1 MSNDEFPAFLVKKW
15 SNFMCNDGLPDF
27 SVLMSVYQ
35 KEKPVFLDQALMS
48 IEEQTVI
55 PDQIVL
61 VEDGPLTAEL
71 DKVIE
76 EHQKRFSNK
85 YELLKLTSNR
95 GLGAALQKGI
105 ERCRYEWIARMD
117 TDDIAVKNR
126 FELQLRAIVKEPQ
139 LAVIGGQVDEFA
151 GSPEQVVGR
160 RKVPLLNA
168 ELRAFIKWRSPF
180 NHPTVMLNKK
190 AVLQV
195 GNYQA
200 NGKIEDYFLWS
211 RVMLAGYEVK
221 NLPEILVHMRV
232 DAGIYQRRGDVENLR
247 QIFKLR
253 RMLRQQKFL
262 TVWEEL
268 VGDLAMALNLVIPT
282 KLRMVV
288 YKNLLHKK

>member
-1 MSNDEFPAFLVKKW
+1 
-15 SNFMCNDGLPDF
+15 MCNDGLPDF

-95 GLGAALQKGI
+95 GLGAALQKGV
-105 ERCRYEWIARMD
+105 ERCRYDWIARMD

-139 LAVIGGQVDEFA
+139 LAVIGGQVDEFV

-180 NHPTVMLNKK
+180 NHPTVMLNKN

-232 DAGIYQRRGDVENLR
+232 DAGMYQRRGDVENLR

>member
-1 MSNDEFPAFLVKKW
+1 MSNDKFPAF
-15 SNFMCNDGLPDF
+15 
-27 SVLMSVYQ
+27 SVLLSVY
-35 KEKPVFLDQALMS
+35 KDEEPAFLDQALES
-48 IEEQTVI
+48 IEDQTVK
-55 PDQIVL
+55 PNQIVA
-61 VEDGPLTAEL
+61 VVDGPIGSEL
-71 DKVIE
+71 DAVLK
-76 EHQKRFSNK
+76 EHQNQNTDIYTIVRSPKNQ
-85 YELLKLTSNR
+85 
-95 GLGAALQKGI
+95 GLGLALRMGTEYCK
-105 ERCRYEWIARMD
+105 YDWIARMD

-126 FELQLRAIVKEPQ
+126 FELQLKAIVKEPQ

-190 AVLQV
+190 VVLQV

-232 DAGIYQRRGDVENLR
+232 DAGMYQRRGDVENLR

>member
-1 MSNDEFPAFLVKKW
+1 
-15 SNFMCNDGLPDF
+15 MCNDELPDF

-95 GLGAALQKGI
+95 GLGVALQKGV
-105 ERCRYEWIARMD
+105 ERCRYDWIARMD

-232 DAGIYQRRGDVENLR
+232 GAGMYQRRGDVENLR

>member
-1 MSNDEFPAFLVKKW
+1 
-15 SNFMCNDGLPDF
+15 MCNDELPDF

-95 GLGAALQKGI
+95 GLGAALQKGV
-105 ERCRYEWIARMD
+105 ERCRYDWIARMD

-139 LAVIGGQVDEFA
+139 LAVIGGQVDEFV

-180 NHPTVMLNKK
+180 NHPTVML
-190 AVLQV
+190 
-195 GNYQA
+195 
-200 NGKIEDYFLWS
+200 
-211 RVMLAGYEVK
+211 AGYEVK

-232 DAGIYQRRGDVENLR
+232 DTGMYQRRGDVENLR

>member
-1 MSNDEFPAFLVKKW
+1 M
-15 SNFMCNDGLPDF
+15 
-27 SVLMSVYQ
+27 
-35 KEKPVFLDQALMS
+35 
-48 IEEQTVI
+48 
-55 PDQIVL
+55 
-61 VEDGPLTAEL
+61 
-71 DKVIE
+71 
-76 EHQKRFSNK
+76 
-85 YELLKLTSNR
+85 TSNR

>member
-1 MSNDEFPAFLVKKW
+1 
-15 SNFMCNDGLPDF
+15 MCNDGLPDF

-61 VEDGPLTAEL
+61 VEYGPLTAEL

>member
-1 MSNDEFPAFLVKKW
+1 
-15 SNFMCNDGLPDF
+15 MCNDGLPDF

-95 GLGAALQKGI
+95 GLGAALQKGV

-232 DAGIYQRRGDVENLR
+232 DAGMYQRRGDVENLR

>member
-1 MSNDEFPAFLVKKW
+1 
-15 SNFMCNDGLPDF
+15 MCNDELPDF

-95 GLGAALQKGI
+95 GLGAALQKGV
-105 ERCRYEWIARMD
+105 ERCRYDWIARMD

-139 LAVIGGQVDEFA
+139 LAVIGGQVDEFV

-232 DAGIYQRRGDVENLR
+232 DTGMYQRRGDVENLR

>member
-1 MSNDEFPAFLVKKW
+1 
-15 SNFMCNDGLPDF
+15 MCNDGLPDF

-95 GLGAALQKGI
+95 GLGAALQKGV

-211 RVMLAGYEVK
+211 RVMFAGYEVK

-232 DAGIYQRRGDVENLR
+232 DAGMYQRRGDVENLR

>member
-61 VEDGPLTAEL
+61 VEYGPLTAEL

>member
-1 MSNDEFPAFLVKKW
+1 
-15 SNFMCNDGLPDF
+15 MCNDGLPDF

-160 RKVPLLNA
+160 RNVPLLNA

>member
-1 MSNDEFPAFLVKKW
+1 MSNDKFPAF
-15 SNFMCNDGLPDF
+15 
-27 SVLMSVYQ
+27 SVLLSVY
-35 KEKPVFLDQALMS
+35 KYEEPAFLDQALES
-48 IEEQTVI
+48 IEDQTVK
-55 PDQIVL
+55 PNQIV
-61 VEDGPLTAEL
+61 VVVDGPIGSEL
-71 DKVIE
+71 DAVLK
-76 EHQKRFSNK
+76 EHQNQNTDIYTIVRSPKNQ
-85 YELLKLTSNR
+85 
-95 GLGAALQKGI
+95 GLGLALRMGTEYCK
-105 ERCRYEWIARMD
+105 YDWIARMD

-126 FELQLRAIVKEPQ
+126 FELQLKAIVKESQ

-232 DAGIYQRRGDVENLR
+232 DAGMYQRRGDVENLR

-253 RMLRQQKFL
+253 RMLHQQKFL

>member
-1 MSNDEFPAFLVKKW
+1 
-15 SNFMCNDGLPDF
+15 MCNDGLPDF

-95 GLGAALQKGI
+95 GLGAALQKGV
-105 ERCRYEWIARMD
+105 ERCRYDWIARMD

-139 LAVIGGQVDEFA
+139 LAVIGGQADEFV

-190 AVLQV
+190 VVLQV

-232 DAGIYQRRGDVENLR
+232 DAGMYQRRGDAENLR

>member
-1 MSNDEFPAFLVKKW
+1 
-15 SNFMCNDGLPDF
+15 MCNDGLPDF

-95 GLGAALQKGI
+95 GLGAALQKGV
-105 ERCRYEWIARMD
+105 ERCRYDWIARMD
-117 TDDIAVKNR
+117 SDDVSVPNR
-126 FELQLRAIVKEPQ
+126 FELQLKAVVNNPQ
-139 LAVIGGQVDEFA
+139 LAIVGGQIDEFT
-151 GSPEQVVGR
+151 GEVNHITGKR
-160 RKVPLLNA
+160 LVPTGQ
-168 ELRAFIKWRSPF
+168 EDIYQFVKWRSPF
-180 NHPTVMLNKK
+180 NHPSVMLNKK
-190 AVLQV
+190 AILDV

-200 NGKIEDYFLWS
+200 NGKLEDYFLWS
-211 RVMLAGYEVK
+211 KVIIEKYPVLNLSEV
-221 NLPEILVHMRV
+221 LVHMRV
-232 DAGIYQRRGDVENLR
+232 DTGMYGRRGEWANLK

-253 RMLRQQKFL
+253 RMLYKGKLVSRC
-262 TVWEEL
+262 EEL
-268 VGDLAMALNLVIPT
+268 TGDFVMVANVIVPA
-282 KLRMVV
+282 KLRELI
-288 YKNLLHKK
+288 YKKVLHK

>member
-1 MSNDEFPAFLVKKW
+1 
-15 SNFMCNDGLPDF
+15 MCNDELPDF

-95 GLGAALQKGI
+95 GLGAALQKGV
-105 ERCRYEWIARMD
+105 ERCRYDWIARMD

-139 LAVIGGQVDEFA
+139 LAVIGGQVDEFV

-195 GNYQA
+195 ENYQA

-232 DAGIYQRRGDVENLR
+232 DTGMYQRRGDVENLR